1 MRVSFEVGLE
11 RRRHVKLSV
20 IPQLDHEIV
29 FFLPICSLVL
39 CPTSRAHADLD
50 TRCLASL
57 AEYSLED
64 LAGEAR
70 ANFHFEYCVLCTLL
84 LRLTGTYLTSH
95 TVENL
100 D

>member
-1 MRVSFEVGLE
+1 MRLFYCPSVHFTCVVS
-11 RRRHVKLSV
+11 HV
-20 IPQLDHEIV
+20 QG
-29 FFLPICSLVL
+29 
-39 CPTSRAHADLD
+39 TW
-50 TRCLASL
+50 RCLASL

-84 LRLTGTYLTSH
+84 LRLTGTYLTSY

>member
-1 MRVSFEVGLE
+1 MRLFFFCP
-11 RRRHVKLSV
+11 SV
-20 IPQLDHEIV
+20 H
-29 FFLPICSLVL
+29 F
-39 CPTSRAHADLD
+39 TSRARADLD

-84 LRLTGTYLTSH
+84 LRLTGTYLTSY